1 MLVDQSKPPWRIW
14 PIFRPTRI
22 AKIMVHV
29 RTGGVRDYL
38 LCGIV
43 SLVYRTKADTNISGW
58 RRLGR
63 ELWDL
68 IHQLSGAEMAT
79 TDTMIA

>member
-1 MLVDQSKPPWRIW
+1 M
-14 PIFRPTRI
+14 
-22 AKIMVHV
+22 
-29 RTGGVRDYL
+29 

-79 TDTMIA
+79 TDTIIA